1 MSNLKEEEI
10 QRIVNRATMFQKFY
24 GSSAQQPVSKLE
36 KEYPHLFEITDS
48 LNLDRA
54 FVCEALLEHQGIPVE
69 EPMMLDAGFNNAEA
83 IGFSSGDLNP
93 ETLKELRAQ
102 VEYHFNTIGEL
113 KHRKNKTIWKA
124 TPRGLARFISSQN
137 SPEVHLEL
145 SGNMLKI
152 IAQQS
157 MKTVNKLYFPS
168 LVAAFGSVMFFAA
181 SVFGQ
186 MGGDEEVGIILS
198 VIFGA
203 FSFIYSRFINRRKQK
218 RKNRLIDLVERL
230 QQILE
235 RRQKVSLSSIGA
247 ISIPENEYDVTDEI
261 ELKNTKKV
269 PN

>member
-10 QRIVNRATMFQKFY
+10 RKIVNRATMFQKFY
-24 GSSAQQPVSKLE
+24 GASGQRPVSKFE
-36 KEYPHLFEITDS
+36 NEYPQLFEITDS
-48 LNLDRA
+48 LKLDRS
-54 FVCEALLEHQGIPVE
+54 FVCEALLEYHGIPVE
-69 EPMMLDAGFNNAEA
+69 EPILLDAGFNTAEA
-83 IGFSSGDLNP
+83 LGFSSGDLNP

-102 VEYHFNTIGEL
+102 IEYHFNTVGEL
-113 KHRKNKTIWKA
+113 KHRKNKTTWKA
-124 TPRGLARFISSQN
+124 APRGLARFVASQN

-152 IAQQS
+152 TAHQS

-168 LVAAFGSVMFFAA
+168 LATAFGSIMFFAA

-186 MGGDEEVGIILS
+186 VGGEEEVGIILS

-203 FSFIYSRFINRRKQK
+203 FSFIYSRFVNRRKQK
-218 RKNRLIDLVERL
+218 RKSRLVDLVERL

-235 RRQKVSLSSIGA
+235 RRQKVSFSSAGA
-247 ISIPENEYDVTDEI
+247 ISIPENEYDGTDGI
-261 ELKNTKKV
+261 ELDNTKKV